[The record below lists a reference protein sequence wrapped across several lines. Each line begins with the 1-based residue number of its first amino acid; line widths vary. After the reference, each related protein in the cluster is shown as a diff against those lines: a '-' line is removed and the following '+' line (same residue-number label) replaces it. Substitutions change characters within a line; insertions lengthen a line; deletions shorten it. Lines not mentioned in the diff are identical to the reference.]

1 MAIAPVFPWQQGTYR
16 IFVLSVSFSVVSC
29 NAPSVFI
36 WRRRKERE
44 EKRGRGEREGGGRER
59 EGRERGRGER
69 EGGER
74 EGGERERERE
84 GGRDEQILTQLLH
97 ISQFTAHSNSNTT
110 SM

>member
-29 NAPSVFI
+29 NTPSVFI

-44 EKRGRGEREGGGRER
+44 EKRGRRER
-59 EGRERGRGER
+59 EGGER

-74 EGGERERERE
+74 EGGERER
-84 GGRDEQILTQLLH
+84 GRQR
-97 ISQFTAHSNSNTT
+97 
-110 SM
+110 